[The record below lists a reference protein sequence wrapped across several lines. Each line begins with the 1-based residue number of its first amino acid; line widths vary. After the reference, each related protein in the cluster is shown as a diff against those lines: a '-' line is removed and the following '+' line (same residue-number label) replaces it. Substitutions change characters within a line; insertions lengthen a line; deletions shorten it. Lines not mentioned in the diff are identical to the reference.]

1 MSDKIK
7 LVVTSNRLHLLLM
20 ANRWPTMSVHQE
32 CAYLQEHS
40 SDTCCFRVR
49 GYYPGIYDGGGGSYQ
64 FIFNLTL
71 LTQSMVNALD
81 SNLCSLK
88 SEKCSSN
95 NITTKWFGVWNCC
108 WCREVTSGFRATDFF
123 FFFFFFPDVVLL
135 LTSDV
140 QGGEGMTFPR
150 SSLETSLWDSKH
162 FRFIYLHLPRTVLIG
177 QPFVCSIWQLHDNRV
192 MTCRPVY
199 PIFEC

>member
-1 MSDKIK
+1 MGHNTSQSRWSMSDKIK

-64 FIFNLTL
+64 FIFNLIL

-123 FFFFFFPDVVLL
+123 FSSFFSGCCLIADLGRTRWWGDDV
-135 LTSDV
+135 
-140 QGGEGMTFPR
+140 
-150 SSLETSLWDSKH
+150 SSQQFGNFTLG
-162 FRFIYLHLPRTVLIG
+162 F
-177 QPFVCSIWQLHDNRV
+177 
-192 MTCRPVY
+192 
-199 PIFEC
+199 

>member
-64 FIFNLTL
+64 FIFNLIL

-123 FFFFFFPDVVLL
+123 FFFFFFRMLSYCWPRTYKVVRGWRFLAAVWKL
-135 LTSDV
+135 HSGILNISV
-140 QGGEGMTFPR
+140 
-150 SSLETSLWDSKH
+150 S
-162 FRFIYLHLPRTVLIG
+162 FIYTFRG
-177 QPFVCSIWQLHDNRV
+177 QFWLDNRLFAV
-192 MTCRPVY
+192 FDSYMATA
-199 PIFEC
+199 